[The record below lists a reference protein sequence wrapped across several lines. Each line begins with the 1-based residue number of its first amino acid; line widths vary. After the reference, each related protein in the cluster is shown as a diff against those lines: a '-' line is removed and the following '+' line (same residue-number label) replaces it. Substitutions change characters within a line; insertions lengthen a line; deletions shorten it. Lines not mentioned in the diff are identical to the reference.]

1 MAKSFSK
8 NVRIVLSSRTV
19 PESSEKLYYGALYL
33 NMESSG
39 NKISLWVI
47 LQFPSTLN
55 NFVLYPID
63 IWFWIQWNVHR
74 CDGYVYAYSFSV
86 TPNAEVI
93 HATGNY

>member
-1 MAKSFSK
+1 MAKSFPK
-8 NVRIVLSSRTV
+8 NFSMILSPRTV
-19 PESSEKLYYGALYL
+19 QESSEKLSYGAVYL
-33 NMESSG
+33 NLETSG
-39 NKISLWVI
+39 NKITLCVA

-63 IWFWIQWNVHR
+63 SWFWIQWNSHK
-74 CDGYVYAYSFSV
+74 CDSYVYAYSFSV